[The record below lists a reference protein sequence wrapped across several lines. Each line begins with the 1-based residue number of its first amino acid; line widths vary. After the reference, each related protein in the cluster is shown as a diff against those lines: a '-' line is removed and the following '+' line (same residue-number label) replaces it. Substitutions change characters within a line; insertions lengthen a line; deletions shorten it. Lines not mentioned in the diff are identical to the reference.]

1 MTHDLIKELRELT
14 GSGMMEIK
22 SALDE
27 AGGNKQKAVEIL
39 RKKGALKAGK
49 KADRVANEGLVEA
62 YIHPGSRV
70 GVLVEVNCET
80 DFVSRTEDFK
90 TLVKELAL
98 HIAAANPLY
107 VAVENVPAEVV
118 EKEKEIYKE
127 QVSAKGGSASRS
139 GSEDPS
145 GSRTTGGKGKSDEI
159 INKIL
164 EGKIAK
170 YYEEAC
176 LMEQPFCKNPDIK
189 VKDLIAEAVAKMGE
203 KVVVKRF
210 ARFVLG
216 N

>member
-1 MTHDLIKELRELT
+1 MDNKILKELRELT
-14 GSGMMEIK
+14 GAGILEIK
-22 SALDE
+22 NALTE
-27 AGGNKQKAVEIL
+27 AGEDKTKAVEIL

-49 KADRVANEGLVEA
+49 KADRVANEGLVET
-62 YIHPGSRV
+62 YIHPGNRI
-70 GVLVEVNCET
+70 GVLVEINCET
-80 DFVSRTEDFK
+80 DFVARTDDFK
-90 TLVKELAL
+90 HLAKELAL

-107 VAVENVPAEVV
+107 VNKEDVPAEVV

-127 QVSAKGGSASRS
+127 QV
-139 GSEDPS
+139 
-145 GSRTTGGKGKSDEI
+145 KGKPEDVV
-159 INKIL
+159 NKIL

-189 VKDLIAEAVAKMGE
+189 VKELIGEAVAKMGE

>member
-1 MTHDLIKELRELT
+1 MTTDLIKELRELT

-22 SALDE
+22 NALTE
-27 AGGNKQKAVEIL
+27 SGGDKNKAVEIL

-62 YIHPGSRV
+62 YIHPGGRV

-80 DFVSRTEDFK
+80 DFVARTQDFK

-98 HIAAANPLY
+98 HIAASNPLY
-107 VAVENVPAEVV
+107 IDIADVPAEVV

-127 QVSAKGGSASRS
+127 QIKDKP
-139 GSEDPS
+139 EDMV
-145 GSRTTGGKGKSDEI
+145 
-159 INKIL
+159 NKIL
-164 EGKIAK
+164 DGKIAK
-170 YYEEAC
+170 YYEEVC
-176 LMEQPFCKNPDIK
+176 LMQQPYVKNPDIK
-189 VKDLIAEAVAKMGE
+189 IKDLFGEAVAKIGE